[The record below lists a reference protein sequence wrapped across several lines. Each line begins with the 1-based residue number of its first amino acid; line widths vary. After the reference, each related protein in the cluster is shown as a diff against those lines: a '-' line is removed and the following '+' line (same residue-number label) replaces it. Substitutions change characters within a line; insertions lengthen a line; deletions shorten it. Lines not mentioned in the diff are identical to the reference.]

1 MSRHFLHYGIHFFIP
16 ILVALIFF
24 KENRIQVML
33 ILLAGIVLDI
43 DHVFAN
49 PIFDPNRCSI
59 GYHPLHSYLLMCVYF
74 GLTLW
79 KKTRIIGLA
88 LVIHILADTADCLFI
103 GF

>member
-1 MSRHFLHYGIHFFIP
+1 MLRHFLHYGIHFLIP
-16 ILVALIFF
+16 ILLALIFF

-43 DHVFAN
+43 DHVVAN

-59 GYHPLHSYLLMCVYF
+59 GFHPLHSYLLIPVYF

-88 LVIHILADTADCLFI
+88 LVIHILADTVDCLFI

>member
-1 MSRHFLHYGIHFFIP
+1 MLRHFLHYGIHFLIP
-16 ILVALIFF
+16 ILLALIFF

-59 GYHPLHSYLLMCVYF
+59 GFHPLHSYLLIPVYF

-88 LVIHILADTADCLFI
+88 LVIHILADTVDCLFI